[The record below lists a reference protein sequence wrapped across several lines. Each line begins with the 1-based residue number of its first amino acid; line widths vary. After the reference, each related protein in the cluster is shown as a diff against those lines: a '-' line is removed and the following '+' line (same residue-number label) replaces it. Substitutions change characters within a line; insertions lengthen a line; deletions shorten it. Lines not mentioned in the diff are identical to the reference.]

1 MSLAR
6 RHASIAW
13 LVGSLCACAS
23 ARDGAREAPPPAP
36 EAPPPALAAPE
47 RAAVE
52 PWYEPEIRAF
62 EQADREHPPA
72 AGQVLFVG
80 SSTIRM
86 WDGLEADLGQ
96 PVLKRGF
103 GGSKTREVLAVA
115 ERIVFPCRPATIVYY
130 CGDNDL
136 GTDNRDAAGTAQ
148 GFIEFAELARRR
160 LPGVRILYLSIKP
173 SIARWSNW
181 PAMAEAN
188 ALVQRY
194 AEATEGVEFVDL
206 APTLL
211 GPDGRPDPTLFLADG
226 LHLDRAGYARWAEV
240 VRARLQAAD

>member
-1 MSLAR
+1 MRLAR
-6 RHASIAW
+6 DCAAIAW
-13 LVGSLCACAS
+13 LLGSLCGCAS
-23 ARDGAREAPPPAP
+23 DREEARKVPPTAS
-36 EAPPPALAAPE
+36 EAPPPALTAPE
-47 RAAVE
+47 RIAVE

-86 WDGLEADLGQ
+86 WDGLEADMKQ
-96 PVLKRGF
+96 PVLQRGF

-136 GTDNRDAAGTAQ
+136 GTDNRDAAGAAQ

-160 LPGVRILYLSIKP
+160 LPGVRLLYLSIKP
-173 SIARWSNW
+173 SVARWSNW

-194 AEATEGVEFVDL
+194 AGSTEDVEFVDL

-211 GPDGRPDPTLFLADG
+211 GPDGRPDPALFLADG
-226 LHLDRAGYARWAEV
+226 LHLDRAGYARWAEI
-240 VRARLQAAD
+240 VRARLQTDG